1 MPGANLGRWG
11 ASWGLSGLSVVAG
24 IFPLALVTRSG
35 IPNPSRTNS
44 QLYATAVCVYDGL
57 MAEGRGGE
65 VGWIDGAMQCNGQ

>member
-1 MPGANLGRWG
+1 MDGARRGVYLVY
-11 ASWGLSGLSVVAG
+11 LLLPEL
-24 IFPLALVTRSG
+24 FPLALVTRSG